1 MIKFNSFKEKAVL
14 KNPLNNFAEETQT
27 IEYRQDPLL
36 GTWSRINIDRA
47 KRVHQSSTADTP
59 PQELKTSCENCFF
72 CKNNV
77 ESKTP
82 EFPAKLGIGARL
94 KAGDAIIF
102 PNLYP
107 FAKYHAVCVLSE
119 NHGARLD
126 ELTPK
131 NFEDAL
137 FASIKYVGAVYK
149 TDSNA
154 RFASINMN
162 YMPPAAASII
172 HPHLQI
178 TCDRKPSV
186 YQEAAYEKAKA
197 HYKKSKKN
205 YFEEL
210 AKSDKARRII
220 SKKNSAWL
228 ATFSPSLANDIT
240 GIFPKKA
247 SVLELSDADIRNIA
261 KEISQILGALWNM
274 GARSANMSI
283 FSAPLGE
290 KCKSSRLGSKLYNPK
305 QLANGC
311 KHFTLHARIGT
322 RPEMKPNY
330 SSDKGFME
338 VLHQETVVSTIPE
351 DVAKEIRKRL

>member
-1 MIKFNSFKEKAVL
+1 MIRFNSFKERTVL
-14 KNPLNNFAEETQT
+14 KNPLNNFLEETQT

-47 KRVHQSSTADTP
+47 KRVHQSSTANTP
-59 PQELKTSCENCFF
+59 QAVKTSCENCFF

-82 EFPAKLGIGARL
+82 EFSAKLGIGKRL
-94 KAGDAIIF
+94 KVGGAIIF

-119 NHGARLD
+119 NHSANLN
-126 ELTPK
+126 EITPK
-131 NFEDAL
+131 NVEDAL
-137 FASIKYVGAVYK
+137 FASIKYIRAVYK
-149 TDSNA
+149 TDSKA
-154 RFASINMN
+154 KFVSINMN

-172 HPHLQI
+172 HPHMQI
-178 TCDRKPSV
+178 ICDRKPTV
-186 YQEAAYEKAKA
+186 YQGMAYEKGMA

-210 AKSDKARRII
+210 AKSDKVRRIK
-220 SKKNSAWL
+220 SGKSSTWL
-228 ATFSPSLANDIT
+228 ATFSPVLANDIT
-240 GIFPKKA
+240 GIFSGKA
-247 SVLELSDADIRNIA
+247 SILELSDADIRNMA
-261 KEISQILGALWNM
+261 KEISQIFGALWNM
-274 GARSANMSI
+274 GVRSANMSI

-290 KCKSSRLGSKLYNPK
+290 K
-305 QLANGC
+305 C

-338 VLHQETVVSTIPE
+338 VLHQETIVSTIPE
-351 DVAKEIRKRL
+351 DVAKEVRKRL